1 MQARRPP
8 SAPIPPQEPALPY
21 MQRMRDYYLAL
32 GYNNPYQWA
41 HFDSVPMQVPDK
53 PVAASKVGLVTTA
66 APFKAGAGDQGPGA
80 AYNAAAKFYRV
91 YAGDSGRDDFLGI
104 SHVSYDR
111 GYTSAGDINSY
122 FPLTALREAE
132 RLGLIGKLSP
142 RYYGLPTNRSQ
153 PTTAGQDCP
162 ELLAL
167 LQEDEIDLAIL
178 VAN

>member
-1 MQARRPP
+1 
-8 SAPIPPQEPALPY
+8 
-21 MQRMRDYYLAL
+21 
-32 GYNNPYQWA
+32 
-41 HFDSVPMQVPDK
+41 
-53 PVAASKVGLVTTA
+53 KVGLVTTA

-132 RLGLIGKLSP
+132 RLGLIGKLS
-142 RYYGLPTNRSQ
+142 
-153 PTTAGQDCP
+153 
-162 ELLAL
+162 
-167 LQEDEIDLAIL
+167 
-178 VAN
+178 

>member
-1 MQARRPP
+1 
-8 SAPIPPQEPALPY
+8 

-41 HFDSVPMQVPDK
+41 NFASVPMQTLSK
-53 PVAASKVGLVTTA
+53 PVTASKMGLVTTA
-66 APFKAGAGDQGPGA
+66 APFKAGAGEQGPGA

-91 YAGDSGRDDFLGI
+91 YAGDSQRNDFLGI

-111 GYTSAGDINSY
+111 EHTSAEDINSF
-122 FPLTALREAE
+122 FPLKALRKAE
-132 RLGLIGKLSP
+132 RQLLIGKLSP

-153 PTTAGQDCP
+153 PTTAKQDCP

-167 LQEDEIDLAIL
+167 LQEDEVDLAIL